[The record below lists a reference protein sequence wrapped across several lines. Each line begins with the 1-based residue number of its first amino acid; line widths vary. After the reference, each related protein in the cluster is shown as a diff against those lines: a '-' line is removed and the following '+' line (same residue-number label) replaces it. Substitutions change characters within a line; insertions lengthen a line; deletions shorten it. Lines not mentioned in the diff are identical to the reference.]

1 VRSGPRQVLGPER
14 RVHSRSHHQ
23 QFTYGLQLA
32 SSRVLERLTCSAK
45 GLEERV
51 DGRRETAHDAAY
63 ELIFL
68 IFIVSTAITVCSDLT
83 PSRYTFLPARP
94 VATGVVDVL
103 GSWVKMR
110 RCSGG
115 SGRPARVQ

>member
-1 VRSGPRQVLGPER
+1 M
-14 RVHSRSHHQ
+14 
-23 QFTYGLQLA
+23 
-32 SSRVLERLTCSAK
+32 LERPTCNAK
-45 GLEERV
+45 GLDERV
-51 DGRRETAHDAAY
+51 DGKRETARDATY
-63 ELIFL
+63 ELISL
-68 IFIVSTAITVCSDLT
+68 LLIVSTVITVCSDLT